1 MPWPVIQRAIY
12 GNSVLSDRVI
22 GEPDTCE
29 HNKEFTSH
37 WGKACIWRLIP
48 VSQAVVIELNC
59 GDCEEVSTCMPLCVM
74 MSSKYRTSWIT
85 AQIVVCQT
93 KINYF
98 HFVTKFISFLN
109 HSSEQITCFLRYIVY
124 NVYSLFVQISE
135 HNEQD
140 RPLTSWLMSVLN
152 FRPSRWLIMPD
163 VKQIGFIITDCIA
176 WQNH

>member
-1 MPWPVIQRAIY
+1 MTEVTVALSGADLGLFISCIYSRAFVLFGMPWPVIQRAIY

-74 MSSKYRTSWIT
+74 MSSKYRTS
-85 AQIVVCQT
+85 
-93 KINYF
+93 
-98 HFVTKFISFLN
+98 
-109 HSSEQITCFLRYIVY
+109 
-124 NVYSLFVQISE
+124 
-135 HNEQD
+135 
-140 RPLTSWLMSVLN
+140 
-152 FRPSRWLIMPD
+152 
-163 VKQIGFIITDCIA
+163 
-176 WQNH
+176 